1 MSKWPGRRR
10 KAPPMSLE
18 LIGVLEYRRDLFER
32 KFGRPPQ
39 PGEPLFFDPEA
50 EEPRRLSTEARRR
63 ALAHVL
69 ALTGLSEGMAADFV
83 GCDGAQS

>member
-1 MSKWPGRRR
+1 MSKTVGRRR

-50 EEPRRLSTEARRR
+50 QEPRRLPAEQRRR

-69 ALTGLSEGMAADFV
+69 ALTGHADSMAVELVARW
-83 GCDGAQS
+83 